1 MWILNRY
8 DDKVFVAYEVEY
20 YPGYISK
27 AMSCNMHGYFFVNL
41 GFLSHG
47 LKIVIRSLI
56 EVLIFVMQ
64 LISDL
69 EVYSSYKCLYV
80 LWDRD

>member
-47 LKIVIRSLI
+47 LKIVIRFLI
-56 EVLIFVMQ
+56 EVLILLCNSLAILKFN
-64 LISDL
+64 
-69 EVYSSYKCLYV
+69 SSYKGLYV

>member
-69 EVYSSYKCLYV
+69 EV
-80 LWDRD
+80 